1 MKYLKLFDIISN
13 YNEYIKNDPL
23 LPNVSLISETNEI
36 FYSGLKL
43 DPALLEIAGTAIV
56 YDTAASSLMTVAGDE
71 YNTTDYPQDVYTP
84 VGVIIMPASHSED
97 GYARMMSCKLMGVK
111 TLSDGTLTY
120 GSYDASNMSEFDN
133 NGGIGWAVSD
143 DQNSSAAAVNGLLAR
158 HSDFPV
164 TIASP
169 SISVG
174 TNGVFHYTNMDI
186 TNTIVGSLFSTTWI
200 PDGDTGYGWN
210 QSVSGDNLM
219 PSPYDS
225 NGGINQNIRVQG
237 TCMDVVHG
245 SVASNMVYDYIDN
258 TTENNRFDLFEA
270 ARAYSTD
277 GTNKGSW
284 YVPSPLELV
293 YLSARMVE
301 IYSTMNKL
309 NPNFDETFDIL
320 LGMTDAS
327 VDSNYLISWSSSLM
341 SQSHSWGCSIPVSMD
356 NYLVELRNFVC
367 FVVAPV
373 RNI

>member
-1 MKYLKLFDIISN
+1 MKYLKLFDIISK

-36 FYSGLKL
+36 FYNALTKL

-56 YDTAASSLMTVAGDE
+56 YDTTASSLMTVAGDE

-120 GSYDASNMSEFDN
+120 GSYDASNMTEFDN
-133 NGGIGWAVSD
+133 NGGIGWAVTG
-143 DQNSSAAAVNGLLAR
+143 DQNSSSAAVNGLLAR
-158 HSDFPV
+158 HSDFPIINV
-164 TIASP
+164 SPTISG
-169 SISVG
+169 G
-174 TNGVFHYTNMDI
+174 TGGTFYYTNMDL
-186 TNTIVGSLFSTTWI
+186 TNTIGSQLGTTWV
-200 PDGDTGYGWN
+200 PDGDSGYGWN
-210 QSVSGDNLM
+210 QSGSGDSLI

-225 NGGINQNIRVQG
+225 NGGINPNIRIQG
-237 TCMDVVHG
+237 TCMGVVHG

-258 TTENNRFDLFEA
+258 TTEDNRFDIFEA
-270 ARAYSTD
+270 AREYSTD

-284 YVPSPLELV
+284 YVPSPLELA
-293 YLSARMVE
+293 YFSARMVE

-309 NPNFDETFDIL
+309 NPNFDETFDAL

-327 VDSNYLISWSSSLM
+327 VDTNYLASWSSSLFSASYAWYGGLPIYM
-341 SQSHSWGCSIPVSMD
+341 ANDSVYNLNGVG
-356 NYLVELRNFVC
+356 FA
-367 FVVAPV
+367 VAAV